1 MTAAEPFQEL
11 VAHARD
17 TRVVVVGGGIAGL
30 VAAWECAKVGMAV
43 TVVEASP
50 RLGGVIGTVETSGL
64 RLDVG
69 ATCWST
75 RGGAVRRLVDEVLPD
90 AVVVR
95 PRDDTAWIAG
105 LPKGAAA
112 PLPPDTLLGIPANPW
127 DEHVRRIIGWDGT
140 WRAYLDRLR
149 PPLTIGS
156 ERSLGRLVTRRMGE
170 KVRDR
175 LVAPLSADRFGL
187 DPDDVDVEV
196 AAPGLNPALT
206 RTGSLGGAVA
216 DLLTD
221 APGTSVEGLDG
232 GMPQLVAAL
241 HARLADRGAMVRTG
255 ARATSLVR
263 HGKQWTVVLAD
274 PLVASDP
281 RSPGGHPSAGSAT
294 PSETHRLVTAEHLD
308 AADVSSAGAGAPS
321 AGSVSADA
329 GALSAGRPETDLTA
343 DAVIVATDEATAR
356 ALLGAAIH
364 DQAFAAAAPAGIPR
378 EVVTLVVDAPELDA
392 APRGAHVHAVP
403 GSSGATG
410 VVHETSRWEWLARD
424 AGPGRHVLR
433 VAFGGPGDAPA
444 TAGLTDT
451 QAYVLAAGEAS
462 TLLGVPVERVVAAH
476 RDRFTLVPPA
486 SARDHRER
494 AAAARSAVGAARG
507 LAVVGAWVA
516 GSGLAQV
523 VVDAQAEADRLR
535 RGALWGD
542 GSHA

>member
-1 MTAAEPFQEL
+1 MTDPAAEPLQEL

-43 TVVEASP
+43 TVVEASS
-50 RLGGVIGTVETSGL
+50 RLGGVIGTAEASGL

-75 RGGAVRRLVDEVLPD
+75 RGGAVRRLVDDVLPD

-112 PLPPDTLLGIPANPW
+112 PLPPETLLGIPANPW
-127 DEHVRRIIGWDGT
+127 DEHVRRIIGWGGT

-156 ERSLGRLVTRRMGE
+156 EHSLGRLVTSRMGE

-175 LVAPLSADRFGL
+175 LVAPLSIDRFGL

-216 DLLTD
+216 DLLAD
-221 APGTSVEGLDG
+221 APGSSIEGLDG

-241 HARLADRGAMVRTG
+241 HARLADRGAVVRTG
-255 ARATSLVR
+255 TTATGLVR
-263 HGKQWTVVLAD
+263 DGERWTVVLTG
-274 PLVASDP
+274 VAQD
-281 RSPGGHPSAGSAT
+281 RS
-294 PSETHRLVTAEHLD
+294 AED
-308 AADVSSAGAGAPS
+308 SGPVAA
-321 AGSVSADA
+321 
-329 GALSAGRPETDLTA
+329 ELTA
-343 DAVIVATDEATAR
+343 DAVIVATDEAGAR
-356 ALLGAAIH
+356 TLLGPAIH
-364 DQAFAAAAPAGIPR
+364 DEAFAAVPPAGIAR
-378 EVVTLVVDAPELDA
+378 EVVTLVVDAPALDA

-403 GSSGATG
+403 GSGAATG
-410 VVHETSRWEWLARD
+410 LVHETARWEWLARD

-433 VAFGGPGDAPA
+433 VAFGGPSGAPA
-444 TAGLTDT
+444 TAGLPDT
-451 QAYVLAAGEAS
+451 EAYVLAAREAS
-462 TLLGVPVERVVAAH
+462 TLLGVPVERIVAAH
-476 RDRFTLVPPA
+476 RDRFTLVPPT
-486 SARDHRER
+486 SARGQQER
-494 AAAARSAVGAARG
+494 AAAARSAVARTRG

-523 VVDAQAEADRLR
+523 VADAHAEADRLR

>member
-1 MTAAEPFQEL
+1 MVVVTDPAAEPLQEL

-43 TVVEASP
+43 TVVEASS
-50 RLGGVIGTVETSGL
+50 RLGGVIGTAEASGL

-75 RGGAVRRLVDEVLPD
+75 RGGAVRRLVDDVLPD

-112 PLPPDTLLGIPANPW
+112 PLPPETLLGIPANPW
-127 DEHVRRIIGWDGT
+127 DEHVRRIIGWGGT

-156 ERSLGRLVTRRMGE
+156 EHSLGRLVTSRMGE

-175 LVAPLSADRFGL
+175 LVAPLSIDRFGL

-216 DLLTD
+216 DLLAD
-221 APGTSVEGLDG
+221 APGSSIEGLDG

-241 HARLADRGAMVRTG
+241 HARLADRGAVVRTG
-255 ARATSLVR
+255 TTATGLVR
-263 HGKQWTVVLAD
+263 DGERWTVVLTG
-274 PLVASDP
+274 VAQD
-281 RSPGGHPSAGSAT
+281 RS
-294 PSETHRLVTAEHLD
+294 AED
-308 AADVSSAGAGAPS
+308 SGPVAA
-321 AGSVSADA
+321 
-329 GALSAGRPETDLTA
+329 ELTA
-343 DAVIVATDEATAR
+343 DAVIVATDEAGAR
-356 ALLGAAIH
+356 TLLGPAIH
-364 DQAFAAAAPAGIPR
+364 DEAFAAVPPAGIAR
-378 EVVTLVVDAPELDA
+378 EVVTLVVDAPALDA

-403 GSSGATG
+403 GSGAATG
-410 VVHETSRWEWLARD
+410 LVHETARWEWLARD

-433 VAFGGPGDAPA
+433 VAFGGPSGAPA
-444 TAGLTDT
+444 TAGLPDT
-451 QAYVLAAGEAS
+451 EAYVLAAREAS
-462 TLLGVPVERVVAAH
+462 TLLGVPVERIVAAH
-476 RDRFTLVPPA
+476 RDRFTLVPPT
-486 SARDHRER
+486 SARGQQER
-494 AAAARSAVGAARG
+494 AAAARSAVARTRG

-523 VVDAQAEADRLR
+523 VADAHAEADRLR